1 MVANEY
7 INSNRKEKTE
17 NMVENQGKA
26 RKKKK
31 QNLSMIMT
39 FVLMA
44 VILGVTALMFVP
56 EEQPKKSNYVP
67 TATPKIELQNIKT
80 EEEVLAVVL
89 EKDTE
94 LKMITV
100 YNVMTEEEQKLIYT
114 GATTFFDGYGVQMS
128 AAQLP
133 AGSLY
138 QFTIDTKEEWISTAK
153 EAVNRSEQ
161 KEEGGVWEKTDVAY
175 FTIEEDKISF
185 RNQNYRYSKE
195 LCVMSNEK
203 KIPIEDIEPSVD
215 IVTVRGL
222 DQTIYEIVV
231 TKGHGY
237 ISLSNHEDFVGGMI
251 TIGNTRV
258 DSIKEEN
265 NYLVREGSYR
275 VTVSHGEYRG
285 TEELTV
291 NRDETAIFD
300 VFDYGSGP
308 IEKGWITIA
317 VEPLGAILYIDGVKT
332 AYTDGVELNY
342 GTYQFEFT
350 EGGYVSYKATVH
362 ISQPQQSLSVY
373 LTEQTGEI
381 PDETDENDPTRDP
394 ETNQNQEGEYDP
406 TQDPNTSNTDEEEE
420 QNNESSAVQ
429 TSVSIMH
436 LGYDFN
442 EDNATYIL
450 GPEGSEIY
458 LDGEYLGQ
466 APIDFEKIIGSYVIT
481 VIKRDGSVKNFNC
494 SEKDDGQDSYYNF
507 SWTD

>member
-1 MVANEY
+1 
-7 INSNRKEKTE
+7 
-17 NMVENQGKA
+17 MVENQRKS

-31 QNLSMIMT
+31 QNLSIVMT
-39 FVLMA
+39 FILMA
-44 VILGVTALMFVP
+44 FILGITALMLVP

-67 TATPKIELQNIKT
+67 TATPKIEMQHIKT

-114 GATTFFDGYGVQMS
+114 GATTFFDGYGMQMS

-153 EAVNRSEQ
+153 EAIDRSEQ
-161 KEEGGVWEKTDVAY
+161 KQESGVWEKTDVAY
-175 FTIEEDKISF
+175 FIIEEDKISF

-195 LCVMSNEK
+195 LCVMSNGER
-203 KIPIEDIEPSVD
+203 ISLDNIEPSVD

-222 DQTIYEIVV
+222 DQTIYEIIV

-237 ISLSNHEDFVGGMI
+237 ISLSNHEDFIGGMI
-251 TIGNTRV
+251 TIGNTRI
-258 DSIKEEN
+258 DSIAEEN
-265 NYLVREGSYR
+265 KYLVREGSYR
-275 VTVSHGEYRG
+275 VTVDHGEYKG

-291 NRDETAIFD
+291 NRGETTIFD

-308 IEKGWITIA
+308 IEKGWITVA
-317 VEPLGAILYIDGVKT
+317 VEPLGATLYIDGVKT
-332 AYTDGVELNY
+332 TYTDGIELNY

-381 PDETDENDPTRDP
+381 TGDENDPTNDP
-394 ETNQNQEGEYDP
+394 ETNQNQTEENDPTEDPDNSSDTEYD
-406 TQDPNTSNTDEEEE
+406 DE

-429 TSVSIMH
+429 TSVSIRN

-450 GPEGSEIY
+450 GPESSEIY

-481 VIKRDGSVKNFNC
+481 VIKSDGSVKNFNC
-494 SEKDDGQDSYYNF
+494 TEKDDGQDSYYNF
-507 SWTD
+507 SWTN

>member
-1 MVANEY
+1 
-7 INSNRKEKTE
+7 
-17 NMVENQGKA
+17 MVENQGKS

-31 QNLSMIMT
+31 QNLSIVMT

-44 VILGVTALMFVP
+44 FILGITAWMLVP
-56 EEQPKKSNYVP
+56 EEQPKKSNYVS
-67 TATPKIELQNIKT
+67 TTTPKIEKEDIKI

-100 YNVMTEEEQKLIYT
+100 YDVMTEEEKKLVYT

-161 KEEGGVWEKTDVAY
+161 KQEGGVWEKTGVSY

-185 RNQNYRYSKE
+185 RNQNYRYSKDV
-195 LCVMSNEK
+195 CVMSNGK
-203 KIPIEDIEPSVD
+203 KISLENIEPSVD

-222 DQTIYEIVV
+222 DQTIYEIIV

-237 ISLSNHEDFVGGMI
+237 ISLSNHEDFIGGMI

-258 DSIKEEN
+258 DSIGEEN
-265 NYLVREGSYR
+265 EYLVREGSYR
-275 VTVSHGEYRG
+275 VTVNHGEYKG
-285 TEELTV
+285 TEELVV
-291 NRDETAIFD
+291 NRDETEVFD
-300 VFDYGSGP
+300 VFEYGSGP
-308 IEKGWITIA
+308 IEKGWLRIA
-317 VEPLGAILYIDGVKT
+317 VEPLGATLYIDGVKT

-342 GTYQFEFT
+342 GTYEFEFT

-381 PDETDENDPTRDP
+381 PDENDPTNDT
-394 ETNQNQEGEYDP
+394 ETNQNQEEDYDQ
-406 TQDPNTSNTDEEEE
+406 TQDTDNSLNTEEEDDE

-429 TSVSIMH
+429 TSVSIRH

-466 APIDFEKIIGSYVIT
+466 APIDFEKIIGSYLIT
-481 VIKRDGSVKNFNC
+481 VIKSDGSVKNFNC
-494 SEKDDGQDSYYNF
+494 TEKDDGQDAYYNF

>member
-1 MVANEY
+1 
-7 INSNRKEKTE
+7 
-17 NMVENQGKA
+17 MVENQGKA

-31 QNLSMIMT
+31 QNVSIIMT

-44 VILGVTALMFVP
+44 FILGITAWLLVP
-56 EEQPKKSNYVP
+56 EEQPKKSNYAP
-67 TATPKIELQNIKT
+67 TATPKTELQDIKT

-100 YNVMTEEEQKLIYT
+100 YNVMTEEEQKLVYT

-133 AGSLY
+133 TGSLY

-161 KEEGGVWEKTDVAY
+161 KQAGGVWEKTGVSY

-185 RNQNYRYSKE
+185 RNQNYRYSKQ
-195 LCVMSNEK
+195 LCVMSNGK
-203 KIPIEDIEPSVD
+203 KISIEDIEPSVD

-251 TIGNTRV
+251 TIGNTRT

-265 NYLVREGSYR
+265 KYLVREGSYR
-275 VTVSHGEYRG
+275 VTVNHGEYAG
-285 TEELTV
+285 TEELMV

-317 VEPLGAILYIDGVKT
+317 VEPLGATLYIDGVKT
-332 AYTDGVELNY
+332 TYTDGVELNY
-342 GTYQFEFT
+342 GTYQFEFA
-350 EGGYVSYKATVH
+350 EGGYVSYKAMVH

-373 LTEQTGEI
+373 LTEQTGEV
-381 PDETDENDPTRDP
+381 PDETDENDPTNEP
-394 ETNQNQEGEYDP
+394 ETNQNQEGENDP
-406 TQDPNTSNTDEEEE
+406 TNDPDTSNTNEEDD
-420 QNNESSAVQ
+420 QNNESNAVQ
-429 TSVSIMH
+429 TSVSIQH

-481 VIKRDGSVKNFNC
+481 VIKSDGSVKNFNC